1 MVLYILL
8 AIVYGISWVLQ
19 VVVSQIFFD
28 RISFMI
34 EGEMEVITILKA
46 LIVMG
51 ITYIFAQFMNG
62 VFNYYGQIS
71 NMKLGKEIDNL
82 FF

>member
-1 MVLYILL
+1 MMVLYILL

-34 EGEMEVITILKA
+34 EGEMEVITTLKA

-51 ITYIFAQFMNG
+51 ITYI
-62 VFNYYGQIS
+62 
-71 NMKLGKEIDNL
+71 LRNL
-82 FF
+82 WMECLIIMDR

>member
-1 MVLYILL
+1 MMVLYILL

-34 EGEMEVITILKA
+34 EGEMEVITTLKA

-51 ITYIFAQFMNG
+51 ITYILRN
-62 VFNYYGQIS
+62 V
-71 NMKLGKEIDNL
+71 
-82 FF
+82 

>member
-1 MVLYILL
+1 MMVLYILL

-34 EGEMEVITILKA
+34 EGEMEVITTLKA

-51 ITYIFAQFMNG
+51 ITYI
-62 VFNYYGQIS
+62 
-71 NMKLGKEIDNL
+71 LRNL
-82 FF
+82 